1 MAQSSQGFQSQ
12 VNVAPAPGV
21 EGDFASLNP
30 ANFFPAGP
38 GGMVAGDSLASG
50 GAGGVL
56 VGRFAWPSLTLLDPD
71 NAPTVVN
78 NYGTGLP
85 MGYITRRQQGLIT
98 TFLTE
103 ASLLVPTGLA
113 LSVCTAA
120 DLWVLNRGTTQ
131 ALIGQK
137 AYANFANGGTRFGVT
152 GTPATGA
159 SSTSSG
165 SLAPATSSVT
175 GSISGNVM
183 TVTVVGSGTLYRGTT
198 LSGTGVA
205 TGTKI
210 VSQLSGTPGG
220 VSIGEQNAT
229 STTISGT
236 YALLT
241 LGTVSGGTFAIGD
254 VITGTG
260 VTAGST
266 ITDNITLSGGTGGT
280 MVVDPTQTVS
290 GQAISVSALD
300 AETGWYSQSSGA
312 PGEIVKVSRLPP
324 LGAV

>member
-1 MAQSSQGFQSQ
+1 MKKLK
-12 VNVAPAPGV
+12 PA
-21 EGDFASLNP
+21 
-30 ANFFPAGP
+30 
-38 GGMVAGDSLASG
+38 
-50 GAGGVL
+50 
-56 VGRFAWPSLTLLDPD
+56 
-71 NAPTVVN
+71 
-78 NYGTGLP
+78 
-85 MGYITRRQQGLIT
+85 I
-98 TFLTE
+98 
-103 ASLLVPTGLA
+103 
-113 LSVCTAA
+113 
-120 DLWVLNRGTTQ
+120 
-131 ALIGQK
+131 
-137 AYANFANGGTRFGVT
+137 FANGGTRFGVT

-220 VSIGEQNAT
+220 VGTYAVSIGEQNAT